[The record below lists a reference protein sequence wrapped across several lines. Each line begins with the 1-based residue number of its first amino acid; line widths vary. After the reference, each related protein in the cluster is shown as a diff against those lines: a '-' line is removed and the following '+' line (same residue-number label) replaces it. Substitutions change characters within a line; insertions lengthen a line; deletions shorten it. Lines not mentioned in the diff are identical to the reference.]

1 MTDMPPTKRRCRSC
15 ERVTLSRQA
24 WAPLDQGGNGR
35 VVSPTGIM
43 HIRRPER
50 ISVSTPVTL
59 CGQWAY
65 LTRGWWAE

>member
-35 VVSPTGIM
+35 IVSPGGIM
-43 HIRRPER
+43 HIRRVNSRYP
-50 ISVSTPVTL
+50 ITL
-59 CGQWAY
+59 CGVWV
-65 LTRGWWAE
+65 TFGHGWWAE